1 MLKQKLIATLTLSA
15 LCIAAAMIFDYVVT
29 ILILRDYPGYTPMI
43 TFITAACV
51 SIPVTF
57 VLINSRFNLRRARDA
72 LAAARDEAVNANRSK
87 TLFFANMS
95 HELRTPLNAII
106 GYSQLLESDVFAA
119 KRSEY
124 AHLIRDAGQHLLD
137 LVNDLLDISKIEAGK
152 SQFDETD
159 MPLGEIVAE
168 CCEIVMPRA
177 RAAHLRL
184 THNIAADLPLVRGD
198 QRAIKQIVL
207 NLLTNAI
214 KFNIDG
220 GSIEAFASVLPS
232 GEIAFG
238 VRDDGIGI
246 APEDRLHVFEP
257 YGRARHE
264 IARAQEGT
272 GLGLP
277 IVKGLVEA
285 HGGRITLDS
294 ELGHGTC
301 VTIYLPAERAR
312 DVPLALAS

>member
-1 MLKQKLIATLTLSA
+1 MLKQKLLATLALSA
-15 LCIAAAMIFDYVVT
+15 LCIAVAMVVDYVVT
-29 ILILRDYPGYTPMI
+29 ILILRDYPGYTPVI
-43 TFITAACV
+43 TLSIAAFV
-51 SIPVTF
+51 SIPTTF
-57 VLINSRFNLRRARDA
+57 VLINGRFNLRRARDE
-72 LAAARDEAVNANRSK
+72 LAAARDDAVSANRSK

-106 GYSQLLESDVFAA
+106 GFAQLLESDGFAA

-124 AHLIRDAGQHLLD
+124 ARLVRDAGQHLLD
-137 LVNDLLDISKIEAGK
+137 LVNDLLDVSKMEAGRL
-152 SQFDETD
+152 QLDESD
-159 MPLGEIVAE
+159 MPLDDVIAE
-168 CCEIVMPRA
+168 CCNIVEPRA
-177 RAAHLRL
+177 RGARLRL
-184 THNIAADLPLVRGD
+184 TQTIAADLPPIHGD

-214 KFNIDG
+214 KFNAADG
-220 GSIEAFASVLPS
+220 SVEAFAAVLPS

-246 APEDRLHVFEP
+246 APEDQQHVFEL

-277 IVKGLVEA
+277 IVQGLVEA
-285 HGGRITLDS
+285 HGGRIALES
-294 ELGHGTC
+294 ELGRGTC
-301 VTIYLPAERAR
+301 VTVCLPAHRAR
-312 DVPLALAS
+312 PISLALAS

>member
-1 MLKQKLIATLTLSA
+1 MFKQKLLATLTWSA
-15 LCIAAAMIFDYVVT
+15 LCIAVAMVIDYVVT
-29 ILILRDYPGYTPMI
+29 ILIMRDYPGYTPSV
-43 TFITAACV
+43 TFIVATSV
-51 SIPVTF
+51 SLPVTF
-57 VLINSRFNLRRARDA
+57 VLVNSRANLRRARDE

-106 GYSQLLESDVFAA
+106 GFSQLLESDVFAT
-119 KRSEY
+119 KRPEY
-124 AHLIRDAGQHLLD
+124 ARLIRDAGQHLLD
-137 LVNDLLDISKIEAGK
+137 LVNDLLDVSKIEAGK
-152 SQFDETD
+152 TGFDETD
-159 MPLGEIVAE
+159 VPLGEVIAE
-168 CCEIVMPRA
+168 CCSIVEPRA
-177 RAAHLRL
+177 RTARLHL
-184 THNIAADLPLVRGD
+184 THSTAADLPFVRGD

-214 KFNIDG
+214 KFNADG
-220 GSIEAFASVLPS
+220 GSVEAFAAITPS

-246 APEDRLHVFEP
+246 ADEDRLHVFEP

-277 IVKGLVEA
+277 IVKGLVDA
-285 HGGRITLDS
+285 HGGRISLES
-294 ELGHGTC
+294 ELGRGTC
-301 VTIYLPAERAR
+301 VTIYLPADRAR
-312 DVPLALAS
+312 AVTLALAS

>member
-1 MLKQKLIATLTLSA
+1 MFRQKILATLALSA
-15 LCIAAAMIFDYVVT
+15 LCTAGAMIVDYVVT
-29 ILILRDYPGYTPMI
+29 ILIMRNYPGYTPMVTFIVAVSVSTPI
-43 TFITAACV
+43 TFI
-51 SIPVTF
+51 
-57 VLINSRFNLRRARDA
+57 LINGRYNLRQARDE

-106 GYSQLLESDVFAA
+106 GFSQLLESDVFAS
-119 KRSEY
+119 KRPEY
-124 AHLIRDAGQHLLD
+124 ARLIRDAGQHLLD
-137 LVNDLLDISKIEAGK
+137 LVNDLLDVSKIEAGK
-152 SQFDETD
+152 NQVHESDV
-159 MPLGEIVAE
+159 PLGEILTE
-168 CCEIVMPRA
+168 CCSIVEPRA
-177 RAAHLRL
+177 RAARLRL
-184 THNIAADLPLVRGD
+184 TQNIAPGLPLVRGD

-214 KFNIDG
+214 KFNADG
-220 GSIEAFASVLPS
+220 GSVEAFASVAQS

-246 APEDRLHVFEP
+246 ADDDQQHVFEP

-277 IVKGLVEA
+277 IVKGLVDA
-285 HGGRITLDS
+285 HGGRIVLDS
-294 ELGHGTC
+294 ELGRGTC
-301 VTIYLPAERAR
+301 VTIYLPAERVR
-312 DVPLALAS
+312 DVALALAS